1 MESSPTAPL
10 RQHEEEAIRHLLAL
24 ENGGEEAE
32 RQAAERWI
40 AASPE
45 HAVAF
50 ARARQAW
57 RAAALLDAE
66 PEVGS
71 ADLAAQAPRG
81 SRRGVLLGSAGLL
94 GLALAGAAG
103 GWFFLHRQLLT
114 TRVGEIREVA
124 LPDGSHVVL
133 NSDTVVE
140 VAYTRERR
148 RLRLKRGEAF
158 FEVAHNP
165 ARPFDVEVGDTM
177 LRALGTAFN
186 VRDRGAVVELTVS
199 HGVVGVREGQSA
211 LHKVPAGNFA
221 IIHPDAVAVASYD
234 AAGLSQKTAWRE
246 HVIELNGDSLAQAVE
261 EFNRYR
267 KRPIVIGDQRVA
279 ALRVGGR
286 FQTDESAQFI
296 EGLEQSMPVRA
307 IRDADGGIL
316 LLYTDE
322 VSQS

>member
-1 MESSPTAPL
+1 M
-10 RQHEEEAIRHLLAL
+10 
-24 ENGGEEAE
+24 ENGGSEAD
-32 RQAAERWI
+32 RSAAERWI
-40 AASPE
+40 AQSPE

-57 RAAALLDAE
+57 RAAAGLDAE
-66 PEVGS
+66 PEVPG
-71 ADLAAQAPRG
+71 ADLANRQPG
-81 SRRGVLLGSAGLL
+81 VSRRGVLLGSAGAL
-94 GLALAGAAG
+94 GLVLAGVAG
-103 GWFFLHRQLLT
+103 DWFFLHRQLLT
-114 TRVGEIREVA
+114 TRIGEIRAVD

-148 RLRLKRGEAF
+148 RLKLKRGEAF

-165 ARPFDVEVGDTM
+165 ARPFDVEVGETM

-199 HGVVGVREGQSA
+199 HGVVGVREGQAA
-211 LHKVPAGNFA
+211 LRKVPAGNFA

-267 KRPIVIGDQRVA
+267 AHPIVIGDQRVA

-286 FQTDESAQFI
+286 FQTNESAQFI

-307 IRDADGGIL
+307 VRDADGGVL
-316 LLYTDE
+316 LLSSDE
-322 VSQS
+322 IAQP

>member
-1 MESSPTAPL
+1 
-10 RQHEEEAIRHLLAL
+10 
-24 ENGGEEAE
+24 
-32 RQAAERWI
+32 
-40 AASPE
+40 
-45 HAVAF
+45 VAF

-57 RAAALLDAE
+57 RAAAALDGE

-71 ADLAAQAPRG
+71 ADVAAPGARS
-81 SRRGVLLGSAGLL
+81 SRRGVLLGAVGA
-94 GLALAGAAG
+94 LALAGAAG
-103 GWFFLHRQLLT
+103 GWFFLHRQLLS

-140 VAYTRERR
+140 VAYTQQRR

-165 ARPFDVEVGDTM
+165 ARPFDVEVGETM

-234 AAGLSQKTAWRE
+234 AAGLSQKIAWRE
-246 HVIELNGDSLAQAVE
+246 HVIELNGHSLAQAVE

-286 FQTDESAQFI
+286 FQIDESAQFI

-307 IRDADGGIL
+307 VKDADGGIL
-316 LLYTDE
+316 LLYADE